1 MISFCTEFN
10 DWRQR
15 EEISTST
22 RFVQHRGVKFNKNK
36 TVTTRKYY
44 CHRSGVFN
52 SKSMGKRS
60 LKITGS
66 CKINQCC
73 PSFIRIVVTDN
84 NVNVTY
90 CKTHHGHQN
99 DIKFFPIPSSVQET
113 IADKIKNGVT
123 PNAIIDQIRDNFDN
137 KIEKKNIITTKD
149 VYNISTKFVL
159 LHKYKLHDIDAL
171 SADLQV
177 KRFANSSSNPIV
189 FYKTQGTEYPPLDL
203 DDFMLIIL
211 TETQKA
217 VLHKFSNGKLCIDS
231 THGTNQYNFNLT
243 TIVVIDEFGEGYPA
257 AFCISTKIDEVHM
270 KVFFSKIKEVMG
282 CFTPNVFMSDD
293 VPAFWNAWINIMWPI
308 PQHRLLCKWHIDNNW
323 RKNLKKIS
331 GSQNVKA
338 YVYKTLRVLLEEPN
352 ETQFEELLNSFLSK
366 LEEEPALH
374 NFKTYFERTY
384 VHRKKLWA
392 ACYRH
397 QVMLNTNMVLEAFH
411 KTLKHVYLK
420 GKKNQRLDVLL
431 WHLLKSLR
439 DKNFERLI
447 KLCNGGKV
455 NHYVNA
461 INSRHRAAAQINI
474 SGIHQ
479 VSEITW
485 SVTSETLDQNY
496 LVNKHELC
504 SCKIIC
510 VACKVCI
517 HLFSCTCYYYTI
529 KNNMCKH
536 IHAVNINMVD
546 NEVVIPRTDVC
557 NPLITDEVCMKIPI
571 TQQLSSVSTESI
583 GNKLYEF

>member
-1 MISFCTEFN
+1 M
-10 DWRQR
+10 
-15 EEISTST
+15 
-22 RFVQHRGVKFNKNK
+22 
-36 TVTTRKYY
+36 
-44 CHRSGVFN
+44 
-52 SKSMGKRS
+52 
-60 LKITGS
+60 
-66 CKINQCC
+66 
-73 PSFIRIVVTDN
+73 
-84 NVNVTY
+84 
-90 CKTHHGHQN
+90 
-99 DIKFFPIPSSVQET
+99 
-113 IADKIKNGVT
+113 
-123 PNAIIDQIRDNFDN
+123 
-137 KIEKKNIITTKD
+137 
-149 VYNISTKFVL
+149 
-159 LHKYKLHDIDAL
+159 
-171 SADLQV
+171 DLQV

-282 CFTPNVFMSDD
+282 CLTPNVFMSDD
-293 VPAFWNAWINIMWPI
+293 APAFWNAWINIMWPI

-352 ETQFEELLNSFLSK
+352 ETQFEELLTSFLCK

-496 LVNKHELC
+496 LIKKHEPC

-517 HLFSCTCYYYTI
+517 HLFSCTCYDYTI

-583 GNKLYEF
+583 GNKLYEFYNMFMSQASTLSSQQLTKINGSIDTGLGILYEGENNLIKNVENQEPVNKNAEKQLRFYSIKKQRVQAPEEQRLNKPTLTIRNQIIADLKGNDQTPYIHIDSDHTYTK